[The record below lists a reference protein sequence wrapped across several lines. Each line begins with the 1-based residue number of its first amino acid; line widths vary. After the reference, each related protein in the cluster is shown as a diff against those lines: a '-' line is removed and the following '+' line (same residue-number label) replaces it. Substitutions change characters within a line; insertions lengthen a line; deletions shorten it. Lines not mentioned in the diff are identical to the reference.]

1 MSQLNISS
9 RNNVLYLII
18 AVLFISNIAV
28 ILRVKSQNKQITELS
43 YKNRILQLNRD
54 LTVKN
59 FPKFILKD
67 IEGNIVN
74 SDSLLI
80 KKPYTLF
87 VFFSPSD
94 CGSCLMERFFWQKIA
109 DKRDINVIGV
119 TNHNLRE
126 LKKWLRQAQ
135 LNILILYDKRSK
147 LYSEIGIT
155 KTPAKVLV
163 DKNRKIYFTDT
174 NNYIYKDTQKY
185 FMKILGKIINIEF
198 N

>member
-1 MSQLNISS
+1 MSKNNIFGIFFI
-9 RNNVLYLII
+9 VI
-18 AVLFISNIAV
+18 AVLCISNISLIV
-28 ILRVKSQNKQITELS
+28 RVNSQNKKIAKLS
-43 YKNRILQLNRD
+43 YKNRIQQLDRELKAKKLPD
-54 LTVKN
+54 FT
-59 FPKFILKD
+59 LKD
-67 IEGNIVN
+67 IEGNLVN
-74 SDSLLI
+74 SDSILH

-135 LNILILYDKRSK
+135 FNIPILHDKKSE
-147 LYSEIGIT
+147 LYLSIGIN

-163 DKNRKIYFTDT
+163 DTQQRIYFIDT
-174 NNYIYKDTQKY
+174 NNYIYRDTQKY
-185 FMKILGKIINIEF
+185 FLRLIDEVILKDKKSS
-198 N
+198 

>member
-1 MSQLNISS
+1 MSELNISS
-9 RNNVLYLII
+9 RNNILYLIV
-18 AVLFISNIAV
+18 AVFLISNIAL

-54 LTVKN
+54 LTVKR
-59 FPKFILKD
+59 FPDFTLKD
-67 IEGNIVN
+67 IEGNIVY
-74 SDSLLI
+74 SDSVLH

-135 LNILILYDKRSK
+135 LNIPILHDKESK
-147 LYSEIGIT
+147 LYSEVGIT

-163 DKNRKIYFTDT
+163 EKNHKIYFTDT

-185 FMKILGKIINIEF
+185 FMKILEKIIDK
-198 N
+198 